1 MVTAITRG
9 LAATT
14 WFPSGTSLA
23 TTTTVTVAATT
34 MTVTVA
40 ATTTIGATVAATTT
54 IGATVV
60 YPIAT
65 TTGTATKPGMVGL
78 SATTIDNRIAGGLL
92 AVATLRQE
100 LPTANGCDM
109 AGSGAVMR
117 GDALLKARLPE

>member
-14 WFPSGTSLA
+14 WLPNGTSLA
-23 TTTTVTVAATT
+23 TTTT
-34 MTVTVA
+34 MTVA
-40 ATTTIGATVAATTT
+40 ATTTIDATVAAMTT

-92 AVATLRQE
+92 AVATLRQD
-100 LPTANGCDM
+100 LLTAHGCDM
-109 AGSGAVMR
+109 ASPGAVMR
-117 GDALLKARLPE
+117 GDALRKAGLPE

>member
-1 MVTAITRG
+1 MVMAITRG

-23 TTTTVTVAATT
+23 TTTT
-34 MTVTVA
+34 MTVA

-54 IGATVV
+54 TMTVAASTTMGATVV

-92 AVATLRQE
+92 AVATLHQH
-100 LPTANGCDM
+100 
-109 AGSGAVMR
+109 GAWV
-117 GDALLKARLPE
+117 

>member
-14 WFPSGTSLA
+14 RFPSGTSLA
-23 TTTTVTVAATT
+23 ATT
-34 MTVTVA
+34 K
-40 ATTTIGATVAATTT
+40 

-78 SATTIDNRIAGGLL
+78 NATTIDNRVAGGLL
-92 AVATLRQE
+92 VATIRQD
-100 LPTANGCDM
+100 LLTAHGCDM
-109 AGSGAVMR
+109 AGPGAVMR
-117 GDALLKARLPE
+117 GNALRKAGLPE